1 MNLILIIY
9 LIQSNSIVLFS
20 YYMEKPAQVNGAT
33 KRKYKDT
40 DNFRH
45 GKYG

>member
-20 YYMEKPAQVNGAT
+20 YYIGKPAQVNGIIPERYT
-33 KRKYKDT
+33 LK
-40 DNFRH
+40 H
-45 GKYG
+45 